1 MSFDPLPRPMGPKR
15 RFLTALLGGVADRT
29 PVGNVVS
36 VITQDL
42 MATADA
48 WFPVAHLD
56 AETMAALAATS
67 YEVLGYD
74 TVMPVFSVTQ
84 EAAALGCEMEW
95 GNPEMMPG
103 VTSHPFSMAD
113 DAREGH
119 QFSIPPGW
127 MEEPPIQA
135 VLDALCLLRQAL
147 GDRVVIVGKVMGPW
161 TLSYHMMGVEEFLV
175 STIKDPARAQR
186 SLEALL
192 PVPIDFARAQVRAGA
207 DIVCLAD
214 HATGGMVSP
223 IMYRDMLLPL
233 HQEIVQEIG
242 CPTVLHCCGNTT
254 DRLRDF
260 AQTGIDCYHFE
271 SQVEIYDAVAAAAG
285 RMTLIGNI
293 NNPETLLRG
302 TPEDVAAACRRAVH
316 GGVQILS
323 PECAVPLTT
332 PLCNLKVLVEVA
344 EEHRSRPDFRRFP
357 KPSKSVAE
365 EQVS

>member
-1 MSFDPLPRPMGPKR
+1 MSPKR
-15 RFLTALLGGVADRT
+15 RFLAALLGGPADRT

-36 VITQDL
+36 IVTQDL
-42 MATADA
+42 MEAADA
-48 WFPVAHLD
+48 WFPQAHLE
-56 AETMAALAATS
+56 AKAMAALATTG

-84 EAAALGCEMEW
+84 EAAALGCEMDW
-95 GNPEMMPG
+95 GSPEMMPG
-103 VTSHPFSMAD
+103 VTSHPFSMTD
-113 DAREGH
+113 DTGEGRR
-119 QFSIPPGW
+119 FSILPGW
-127 MEEPPIQA
+127 MEAPPIQA
-135 VLDALCLLRQAL
+135 VLDALGLLRKAL

-175 STIKDPARAQR
+175 STLKDPARAHR

-192 PVPIDFARAQVRAGA
+192 PVSVAFAKAQMRAGA

-233 HQEIVQEIG
+233 HQEIVHEIG
-242 CPTVLHCCGNTT
+242 CPMVLHCCGNTT
-254 DRLRDF
+254 DRLRYF

-271 SQVEIYDAVAAAAG
+271 SQVEIHDAVAAAAG
-285 RMTLIGNI
+285 SMTLIGNI
-293 NNPETLLRG
+293 NNPKILLWG
-302 TPEDVAAACRRAVH
+302 TPEDVAAASRSVVD

-332 PLCNLKVLVEVA
+332 PLANLKTLVDVA
-344 EEHRSRPDFRRFP
+344 EEGRSRIEFGSFGKLPN
-357 KPSKSVAE
+357 SITE
-365 EQVS
+365 EERVS